1 MGACASYVNAIYA
14 NANRIFASL
23 GSSMFGGHCDVQ
35 AGLSGASSAMSS
47 YLLGEIAEGWE
58 LVQRLP
64 VSSDWDGDLCIMSDA
79 LFSVYGD
86 GDTNAAAQQDYVTSL
101 IEYYQLL
108 EDRADNVFTRALLQ
122 KLKRYLRRV

>member
-1 MGACASYVNAIYA
+1 MDACASYVNAIHA

-35 AGLSGASSAMSS
+35 AGLSGVSSAMSS